1 MKRKTF
7 AAAAAAALAA
17 AALTAWTLWGNTA
30 LTAEKI
36 TVSSERLPAA
46 FSGFAI
52 AQVSDL
58 RNAEFGE
65 DNEKLLDLLAG
76 LSPDMIALTG
86 DLVDSRSTD
95 LGIALRFAEKAAEI
109 APVCYVPGNHEAR
122 IADYDAL
129 REGLSAAG
137 VTVLEDAAL
146 PLSRAG
152 ESITL
157 IGLRDP
163 DFAAGSPGSPA
174 RRLEETLTALTQ
186 DASGFTLLLSHRP
199 EYFSVYAGCGIDL
212 TLSGHAHGGQIR
224 LPFLGGLLAPGQG
237 FFPEYDAGLC
247 REGDAQMVVRRG
259 LGNSVFPLRVN
270 NRPEVV
276 LITLQAAGAETFA
289 EK

>member
-1 MKRKTF
+1 MKRKTI
-7 AAAAAAALAA
+7 AAAAAALAA

-58 RNAEFGE
+58 HNAEFGE

-86 DLVDSRSTD
+86 DLVDSRSTG

-174 RRLEETLTALTQ
+174 RRL
-186 DASGFTLLLSHRP
+186 SGFTLLLSHRP
-199 EYFSVYAGCGIDL
+199 EYFPVYAGCGIDL

-237 FFPEYDAGLC
+237 FLPEYDAGLC
-247 REGDAQMVVRRG
+247 REGDAQMVVSRG

-276 LITLQAAGAETFA
+276 LVTLQAAGAETFA

>member
-1 MKRKTF
+1 MKRKTI
-7 AAAAAAALAA
+7 AAAAAALAA

-58 RNAEFGE
+58 HNAEFGE

-86 DLVDSRSTD
+86 DLVDSRSTG

-174 RRLEETLTALTQ
+174 RR
-186 DASGFTLLLSHRP
+186 SGFTLLLSHRP
-199 EYFSVYAGCGIDL
+199 EYFPVYAGCGIDL

-237 FFPEYDAGLC
+237 FLPEYDAGLC
-247 REGDAQMVVRRG
+247 REGDAQMVVSRG

-276 LITLQAAGAETFA
+276 LVTLQAAGAETFA